1 MIVVSESCRCV
12 PHQKHKTFLGTKSI
26 CHPLLQSSI
35 EAMRPQISDST
46 LVLLLRQCYRT
57 PRCQNA
63 QLPRIKSHLRAFSST
78 TRVQSSHGERTSFK
92 QVEEEWRKDDSVYL
106 RQGRTNGGAKRIPDE
121 KPLSNSNANIA
132 VLGSGVTGLTTA
144 YYLTQFAPNMKV
156 TIYEGSDRLG
166 GWLQSKHIDVRGG
179 QVVFE
184 QGPRTL
190 RPISPAGL
198 VTLNLVWPCY

>member
-1 MIVVSESCRCV
+1 VYLTRSR
-12 PHQKHKTFLGTKSI
+12 KHSWEIKFI
-26 CHPLLQSSI
+26 CHTLLQSSI
-35 EAMRPQISDST
+35 EAMRPQISDSA

-63 QLPRIKSHLRAFSST
+63 QLPRIRSHLRAFSST

-92 QVEEEWRKDDSVYL
+92 QVEEEWSKEDSVHI
-106 RQGRTNGGAKRIPDE
+106 RQGQTNGDAKRIPDGKLQS
-121 KPLSNSNANIA
+121 KPDANIA
-132 VLGSGVTGLTTA
+132 VLGSGVTGLATA
-144 YYLTQFAPNMKV
+144 YYLTQFAPHLKV

-166 GWLQSKHIDVRGG
+166 GWLQTKHIDVKGG

-198 VTLNLVWPCY
+198 VTLNLVGSYY